1 MTVGIVYNRAGISIS
16 IAINFLFGG
25 ENITFHAGLVVYIY
39 IYIYIYSTN
48 VPPIMIMNRIM

>member
-1 MTVGIVYNRAGISIS
+1 VTVGIVYNRAGISIS

-39 IYIYIYSTN
+39 IYIYI
-48 VPPIMIMNRIM
+48 VLMFLQL